1 MDAVIAVVV
10 AVILA
15 VAIVKVSR
23 VLWVVAEGIIRL
35 VKTVAIIGASALGVG
50 IVVSLAR

>member
-15 VAIVKVSR
+15 VVIVKVSR

-35 VKTVAIIGASALGVG
+35 AKSVAIIGAASLVVG
-50 IVVSLAR
+50 IAVSLAR